1 MVQINMQLMCLMM
14 VVYIGF
20 LYLLNQS
27 AWQPDSRWKQ
37 AALLPLAINL
47 GVMALTMLS
56 LEFRIGVRTN
66 YSMGIPVYT

>member
-27 AWQPDSRWKQ
+27 DWQPDSRWKQ
-37 AALLPLAINL
+37 AALLPRAINL

-56 LEFRIGVRTN
+56 LEFRTGVRTN

>member
-1 MVQINMQLMCLMM
+1 MQLMCLMI

-37 AALLPLAINL
+37 AALLLPLVINL
-47 GVMALTMLS
+47 AVMALTMPS